1 MTDPYQILG
10 VSRDASDDEIKKAYR
25 TLSRKYHPDANIN
38 NPNKDQAEAKFK
50 EVQQAYQQIM
60 KEREYGSSGSYGA
73 GGYSSGGYGSYGNGQ
88 NGDPFGGFGGFGG
101 FWGDFGGGYRQQ
113 AGPEATDNEDTLHM
127 RAAANFINSGHY
139 QEALNLLNNMTDR
152 NAQWY
157 YYSAM
162 ANSGLG
168 NNVAA
173 LEHAKTAYQ
182 MDPNNMQYQV
192 LLQRL
197 QSGGSWYQT
206 RQNPYQP
213 YSMGGSDYCMKL
225 CIANLVCNSAAVE
238 ASAAADPY
246 PVADDTFNKT
256 VHQARSGS
264 LSDICVPE
272 QIPYNHILWTR
283 LDLSADKNLY
293 FNFHL

>member
-73 GGYSSGGYGSYGNGQ
+73 GGYGTSGGYGSYGSGQ
-88 NGDPFGGFGGFGG
+88 SGDPFGG

-113 AGPEATDNEDTLHM
+113 AGPEATDNEDVLHL
-127 RAAANFINSGHY
+127 RAAANFIGSGHY
-139 QEALNLLNNMTDR
+139 QEALNVLNDMKDR
-152 NAQWY
+152 SAQWY

-182 MDPNNMQYQV
+182 MNPNNMQYQV

-197 QSGGSWYQT
+197 AEWRQLVSDQAESLSSLLDGRQRLLHEALHCQSGM
-206 RQNPYQP
+206 QP
-213 YSMGGSDYCMKL
+213 LLRRKRLLRWSGNRWRTILLMKQL
-225 CIANLVCNSAAVE
+225 I
-238 ASAAADPY
+238 
-246 PVADDTFNKT
+246 K
-256 VHQARSGS
+256 
-264 LSDICVPE
+264 
-272 QIPYNHILWTR
+272 
-283 LDLSADKNLY
+283 
-293 FNFHL
+293 